1 MAVPNMVAGMTEA
14 FMSSIPLVAIA
25 AQHDESILER
35 NPHGGFVDHVSLL
48 RTCTKWTHLLK
59 KSDSIPEV
67 FSKAFRYATSGRP
80 GPVAIIAPSD
90 IMGEEAISGLEKSTR
105 AMANYSARFA
115 PPAEGIT
122 AAVRLLIGAD
132 RPIIIAGGGVLLSQ
146 AWPEL
151 IEVAETLM
159 IPVATTLM
167 GKGSI
172 PDSHPLSVGV
182 VGTLCDGENGRG
194 KIANQVVNESDV
206 VLLVGTKTDQPS
218 TKGWTVPRQ
227 DSKIIQIDI
236 DVQEI
241 GRNYPQTELGI
252 VGDAKTTLAMIR
264 DSARNELQKSSKTP
278 VNGRIK
284 AIQKMISDWR
294 VSVSKVTNSDE
305 RAIRPERIMKELG
318 SFIDAKSLL
327 VADAGSISLWAGNYI
342 DVASVG
348 RTQIYPRGLTA
359 LGSGYPLALGA
370 KVGAPD
376 RQVFS
381 VHGDGAFSYTLG
393 ELETAARCKIN
404 VVSIV
409 LNNKC
414 LVWEKW
420 DSEKMFGRYVDCDL
434 TDVRFD
440 KMAEAAGCFGRR
452 VTDPGELK
460 DAITAGVNSNKP
472 AVIDVVTSPNAFPPY
487 A

>member
-1 MAVPNMVAGMTEA
+1 
-14 FMSSIPLVAIA
+14 
-25 AQHDESILER
+25 
-35 NPHGGFVDHVSLL
+35 
-48 RTCTKWTHLLK
+48 
-59 KSDSIPEV
+59 
-67 FSKAFRYATSGRP
+67 
-80 GPVAIIAPSD
+80 
-90 IMGEEAISGLEKSTR
+90 
-105 AMANYSARFA
+105 
-115 PPAEGIT
+115 
-122 AAVRLLIGAD
+122 
-132 RPIIIAGGGVLLSQ
+132 
-146 AWPEL
+146 
-151 IEVAETLM
+151 M

-460 DAITAGVNSNKP
+460 RRHHRRSQFEQ
-472 AVIDVVTSPNAFPPY
+472 TSCD
-487 A
+487 